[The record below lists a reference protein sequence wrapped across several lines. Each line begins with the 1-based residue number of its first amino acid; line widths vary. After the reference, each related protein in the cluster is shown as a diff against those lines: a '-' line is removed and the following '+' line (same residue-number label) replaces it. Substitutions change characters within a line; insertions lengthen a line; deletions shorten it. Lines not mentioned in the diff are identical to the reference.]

1 MISLEKFTENDFED
15 LISWINNI
23 EELMQFAGPQL
34 TFPLTNEQLQEILNN
49 KNVLSYKVIENST
62 NSLIGHAEIFI
73 KDNSFSLARI
83 LIGDINSR
91 GKGLGKIIIGKLLDF
106 GFTNLDKNTA
116 ELNVFDWNTSAIK
129 CYEKVGF
136 EINPNIKF
144 DRKINDQ
151 IWIAI
156 NMTIDKNKWKKIK
169 NSR

>member
-1 MISLEKFTENDFED
+1 M
-15 LISWINNI
+15 
-23 EELMQFAGPQL
+23 
-34 TFPLTNEQLQEILNN
+34 
-49 KNVLSYKVIENST
+49 
-62 NSLIGHAEIFI
+62 
-73 KDNSFSLARI
+73 
-83 LIGDINSR
+83 
-91 GKGLGKIIIGKLLDF
+91 DF

-144 DRKINDQ
+144 ERKINDQ